1 MSTTERYSQP
11 MVSHAEHY
19 PLICLDIDGVC
30 SPIGQ
35 NPRFHCHGPPPGFV
49 DCDASAQVHPA
60 LPAWVAELD
69 RAFRGACWISSWQG
83 NCAWFAQ
90 SANAMPAVNWP
101 YIDITLGVGDTGI
114 GRKLDALAK
123 VTDPHA
129 AVVVVDD
136 HLAGQFYG
144 MSSGIPRP
152 SDRSLENWDLFRGES
167 ARKEIDKFLGRPGPT
182 LLVGPASEVG
192 MTRRLVDLLCRFAN
206 DPLDSEFADRR
217 VVEADV
223 DWWIQWP
230 APLDPVVEDPVRVAT
245 RDEQAWLDERVR
257 RIEAW
262 KARYDR

>member
-49 DCDASAQVHPA
+49 DCGASAQVHPA

-101 YIDITLGVGDTGI
+101 YIDIRLGVGDTGI
-114 GRKLDALAK
+114 GCKLDALAK

-129 AVVVVDD
+129 AVAVVDD

-167 ARKEIDKFLGRPGPT
+167 ARKEIDTFLGRPGPT

-206 DPLDSEFADRR
+206 DPLDSEFAERR

-262 KARYDR
+262 KAGYDG